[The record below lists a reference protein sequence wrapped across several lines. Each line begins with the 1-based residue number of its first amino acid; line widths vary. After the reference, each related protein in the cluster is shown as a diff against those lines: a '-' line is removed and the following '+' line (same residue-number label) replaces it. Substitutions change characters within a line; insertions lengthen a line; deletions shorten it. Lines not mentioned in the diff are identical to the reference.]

1 MNRLNLKKQLSRGA
15 AFVTL
20 LALLINANCR
30 LRAED
35 AGGGYTDEKIK
46 AFIGDLGNEDFA
58 KRQAAEKE
66 LIKAGDK
73 AQKALEAAKESPDA
87 QIKTTV
93 QHLLGRLK
101 FAGMAPVDYLDLLPP
116 NSLLVLKA
124 SNFNTLAE
132 NAKKSALG
140 KLLDSPGLEAFRQK
154 LKDEVAKKP
163 DTQKLV
169 TDWAK
174 RFNGQF
180 AAAILDL
187 NPMQN
192 DVKMAAIAEITDPNP
207 NDVYDEVVK
216 AIHIGDNGQTGN
228 YADVDYVE
236 GAQQQG
242 AAALIGKHLV
252 LANNLGALKIVI
264 DSFTTPGK
272 FAASERFAK
281 IKPSLG
287 PKPDLLLTVDVEAL
301 VKTISQ
307 VPFPFP
313 LDDVLSTSGLKN
325 MKFVGFS
332 SAAAGDSFED
342 RFVQIM
348 NGPPAGINAAYVP
361 PAGVAPLN
369 AAALAPQNSAA
380 IIAGYVDGVK
390 FHAGVMEY
398 LAAMKKMRESAQ
410 AMGMPAN
417 DKDPETE
424 IKAFEE
430 KSGLKMA
437 DLAAMVKGEIAFWGN
452 PAAEFLSPPDIG
464 AVITCESPEKAAAL
478 SDALVKLVNLGK
490 DKPVVSDAPYKN
502 RVIHLI
508 DVAGLVPDAPKNA
521 PYTPA
526 WTVDGNRIFLGSS
539 GNVLQKQITA
549 IDTKAPGL
557 LTQQDFVKAI
567 GNLSEEERK
576 GSVLYVDMKTLLTMG
591 ASVGLP
597 ALQMQSKDEDL
608 KKALAAL
615 PAPSE
620 LFKDIPPLLGASTV
634 VGNESKSVLRAAVP
648 PIPTLF
654 LVLVGATLFNNRDA
668 LGLGDM
674 IPDK

>member
-1 MNRLNLKKQLSRGA
+1 MKQFNQLLRGMA
-15 AFVTL
+15 VIAL
-20 LALLINANCR
+20 MALACGAGCR
-30 LRAED
+30 LHAED
-35 AGGGYTDEKIK
+35 AGAGYTDEKIK
-46 AFIGDLGNEDFA
+46 TLIGDLGNEDFA

-73 AQKALEAAKESPDA
+73 AQKALEAAKDSPDA
-87 QIKTTV
+87 QVKATV

-101 FAGMAPVDYLDLLPP
+101 FAAMAPVDYLDLLPP
-116 NSLLVLKA
+116 SSILVLKA
-124 SNFNTLAE
+124 TNFNTLAD

-140 KLLDSPGLEAFRQK
+140 KLLDSPSLEAFRQK
-154 LKDEVAKKP
+154 FKAEVAKKP
-163 DTQKLV
+163 DTEKV
-169 TDWAK
+169 VIDWAK

-180 AAAILDL
+180 AAAILEL

-192 DVKMAAIAEITDPNP
+192 DVKMAAIAEITDPDP
-207 NDVYDEVVK
+207 NAVFDEVIK
-216 AIHIGDNGQTGN
+216 AIHITDNGQTGN
-228 YADVDYVE
+228 FGDVDYIE

-264 DSFTTPGK
+264 NSFATPGK
-272 FAASERFAK
+272 FAASERFTQ

-287 PKPDLLLTVDVEAL
+287 TKPDLLLTVDVEAL

-313 LDDVLSTSGLKN
+313 LDDVLATSGLKN

-348 NGPPAGINAAYVP
+348 NGPPTGMNAAYVT

-380 IIAGYVDGVK
+380 IIAGYIDGVK
-390 FHAGVMEY
+390 LHAGMLEY
-398 LAAMKKMRESAQ
+398 LAAMKKMKESAQ

-437 DLAAMVKGEIAFWGN
+437 DLAATVKGEIAFWGN
-452 PAAEFLSPPDIG
+452 PGAEFLSPPDIG
-464 AVITCESPEKAAAL
+464 GMITCESPEKAQAL
-478 SDALVKLVNLGK
+478 SDALVKIVNLGK
-490 DKPVVSDAPYKN
+490 DKPAVTDAPYKN

-508 DVAGLVPDAPKNA
+508 DIAVLVPDAPKNP
-521 PYTPA
+521 PYSPA
-526 WTVDGNRIFLGSS
+526 WAVDGNHIFLGSS

-591 ASVGLP
+591 ANVGLP
-597 ALQMQSKDEDL
+597 FLQMQSKDEDL

-620 LFKDIPPLLGASTV
+620 LFKDIPPLLGAWTIN
-634 VGNESKSVLRAAVP
+634 GNESKSVLRAAVP

-654 LVLVGATLFNNRDA
+654 LALVGATMFNNREA